1 MTNLVASCFECNQA
15 KGHLDVEA
23 YRAKL
28 EMDLPA
34 GERVIFWGEKMRDDL
49 IAALWYE

>member
-1 MTNLVASCFECNQA
+1 MNATRP
-15 KGHLDVEA
+15 KDLDVEA

-28 EMDLPA
+28 EMDLPT